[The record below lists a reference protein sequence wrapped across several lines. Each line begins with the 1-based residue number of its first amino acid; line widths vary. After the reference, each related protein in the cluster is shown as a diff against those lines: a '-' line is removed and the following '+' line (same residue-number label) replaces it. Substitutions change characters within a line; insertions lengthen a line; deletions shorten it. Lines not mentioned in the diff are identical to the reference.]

1 LALLL
6 GRWGAGVFGTAGI
19 TAISALIGLA
29 DSHAA
34 ALAAA
39 QLQAAGT
46 ISTTA
51 AVVGIGA
58 ALGANMLVKMVLAF
72 AAGGMRIGSRF
83 TTLMILPV
91 AAFGLTLYLT
101 TR

>member
-1 LALLL
+1 
-6 GRWGAGVFGTAGI
+6 
-19 TAISALIGLA
+19 
-29 DSHAA
+29 
-34 ALAAA
+34 
-39 QLQAAGT
+39 
-46 ISTTA
+46 
-51 AVVGIGA
+51 VGIGA